1 MLAPLKPGPVL
12 PGEGKK
18 MKTMP
23 MSLTAF
29 LVFAC
34 VSLPAP
40 AAAQD
45 KPPENYI
52 YGTYFICDVTQQ
64 ERSDEIVQQLYKPL
78 WDAAVTDGKVT
89 KWGWMAHHT
98 GGHWRR
104 LMYFSAPS
112 VAALLDAEKKVYD
125 EATAKNKKLDTEFG
139 KICNSHDDYIWHGI
153 AGSAPNVAR
162 GGASFSTYFVCT
174 QTREEEADALVKQVL
189 APVYDKMVADGKLKS
204 WGWSEHVVGAEFRR
218 LATFTATDVPTLM
231 SARAEI
237 VAALTKN
244 PLGRTF
250 DGICGSHADYVWEIK
265 TEKP

>member
-1 MLAPLKPGPVL
+1 MRKL
-12 PGEGKK
+12 
-18 MKTMP
+18 
-23 MSLTAF
+23 LTSF
-29 LVFAC
+29 SAC
-34 VSLPAP
+34 VALTGLGIPVAAP
-40 AAAQD
+40 AQD
-45 KPPENYI
+45 KPPENYL
-52 YGTYFICDVTQQ
+52 YATYFICDVTQQ

-78 WDAAVTDGKVT
+78 WDAAVTDGKVA
-89 KWGWMAHHT
+89 KWGWLAHHT

-112 VAALLDAEKKVYD
+112 VAALLDAEKKVFD
-125 EATAKNKKLDTEFG
+125 QATAKNKKLDTEFG
-139 KICNSHDDYIWHGI
+139 KICNSHDDYIWHTV
-153 AGSAPNVAR
+153 AGSGPGVVR

-189 APVYDKMVADGKLKS
+189 GPMYDKMVADGKLKS

-231 SARAEI
+231 TARAEI

-250 DGICGSHADYVWEIK
+250 DGICGSHADYIWEIK